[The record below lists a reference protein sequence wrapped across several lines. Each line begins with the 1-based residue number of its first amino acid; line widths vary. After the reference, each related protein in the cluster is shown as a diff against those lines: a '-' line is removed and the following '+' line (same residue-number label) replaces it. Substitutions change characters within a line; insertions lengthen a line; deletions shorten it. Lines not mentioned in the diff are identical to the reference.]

1 MDDKQYS
8 SNYYS
13 RAVIIVFC
21 IVLLVTLFVGVYEFR
36 QNQIDKEVNDMQ
48 TAVEV
53 TENEEIEE
61 IDTVS
66 IKIDK
71 SVYSL
76 EDFVKLNEIPATVD
90 VVISYKDGSTVEK
103 PAYVSYDDVENVEYL
118 DNVYGR
124 IIIPN
129 YLHD

>member
-1 MDDKQYS
+1 MDDRQYRL
-8 SNYYS
+8 NYY
-13 RAVIIVFC
+13 RRVVIIVSC
-21 IVLLVTLFVGVYEFR
+21 IALLVTLFVGVYEFR

-48 TAVEV
+48 MAVEV
-53 TENEEIEE
+53 TENEEIKE
-61 IDTVS
+61 INTVNVKVGNS
-66 IKIDK
+66 M
-71 SVYSL
+71 YSL
-76 EDFVKLNEIPATVD
+76 EDFVKLDEIPTTVD
-90 VVISYKDGSTVEK
+90 VLVIYEDESTVEK